1 MQLPDLLLETLR
13 LGEDPSTNSLDDAW
27 LAADTTGLFDLV
39 DYEGCA
45 LWLYRRLRKGDLFSR
60 STRPHFFGSLA
71 REAKR
76 LAARGMLIDAET
88 VKVAR
93 IAAREGVPSVLLK
106 GSARRAAAA
115 LYPYADARDTLDI
128 DLLVPEACAR
138 PLWECLRSAG
148 YEVMVEP
155 PLGHFHL
162 DPLSRPGGVA
172 VEIHTSTSL
181 RIPPEEAWRR
191 AASDGD
197 VVEHDG
203 LGLKVPSATELL
215 WHGVAH
221 GVHQGAAGFRL
232 RFLLDAAAVCASGRA
247 VDWDLIGERLESGES
262 DRARAL
268 IWLATGAAL
277 GGVVLTP
284 PSRRAR
290 RDTTSAGRC
299 DGACRFS
306 GRTT

>member
-1 MQLPDLLLETLR
+1 M
-13 LGEDPSTNSLDDAW
+13 
-27 LAADTTGLFDLV
+27 
-39 DYEGCA
+39 
-45 LWLYRRLRKGDLFSR
+45 
-60 STRPHFFGSLA
+60 
-71 REAKR
+71 
-76 LAARGMLIDAET
+76 
-88 VKVAR
+88 KVAR

-148 YEVMVEP
+148 YEVMVELP
-155 PLGHFHL
+155 PGHFHL

-247 VDWDLIGERLESGES
+247 VDWDLIGERLGKTGGPPKRNDPAVRRALPTDERVPRKRGDRTLKVREPRPALGARGGGGDSNARKRDARRVVGQVDGRLTTFPERRS
-262 DRARAL
+262 DRD
-268 IWLATGAAL
+268 
-277 GGVVLTP
+277 VP
-284 PSRRAR
+284 
-290 RDTTSAGRC
+290 
-299 DGACRFS
+299 
-306 GRTT
+306 